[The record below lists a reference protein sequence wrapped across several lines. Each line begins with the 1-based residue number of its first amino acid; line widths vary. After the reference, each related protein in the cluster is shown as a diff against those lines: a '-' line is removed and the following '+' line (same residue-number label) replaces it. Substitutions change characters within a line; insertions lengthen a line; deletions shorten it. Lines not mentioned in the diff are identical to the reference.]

1 MIPILF
7 SGLIGILGY
16 FLKTIHAEVK
26 QLIKELT
33 EYTNELRALIRGIQ
47 VQIDKGIEADIREIK
62 SDIKHL
68 YRKSNANAEDLVKY
82 AADKP
87 KENNYDATTQK
98 HS

>member
-1 MIPILF
+1 MNTLYNIMIPILF
-7 SGLIGILGY
+7 SGLVGILGY

-47 VQIDKGIEADIREIK
+47 VQIDKGIEADIHEIK

-68 YRKSNANAEDLVKY
+68 YRKSNTHEAALIKSAAE
-82 AADKP
+82 KP
-87 KENNYDATTQK
+87 KEKQK
-98 HS
+98 